1 MDVTDLENIMLSE
14 RRSPWPFISLLAFEK
29 ERITDTFEDS
39 DDAVCLRSKSLETE
53 SR

>member
-14 RRSPWPFISLLAFEK
+14 RCYLWPFIPLLAFEK
-29 ERITDTFEDS
+29 ERIMDTFEDS
-39 DDAVCLRSKSLETE
+39 DDAVCLKSKSLETE